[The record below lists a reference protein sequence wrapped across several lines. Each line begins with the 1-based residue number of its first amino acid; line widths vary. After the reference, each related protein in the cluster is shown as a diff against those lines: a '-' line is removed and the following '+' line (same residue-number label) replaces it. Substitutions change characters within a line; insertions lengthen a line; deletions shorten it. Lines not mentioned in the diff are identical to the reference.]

1 MTVRLKQREKWF
13 LGLGGVGIGL
23 VLLWALAAQP
33 ALERMKRLDAAIA
46 RQYQAVEQLQDMVE
60 QWQRINA
67 QSQSL
72 IDRLNQ
78 READF
83 SLAGYLEELI
93 EATGLNDKLKAMK
106 PLPPQGAAVGLT
118 RVSVEMKLAGLSM
131 EELVKLLY
139 RIEFSE
145 KMLTI
150 TRLGVVEVKSGLEV
164 GMRVLTLARP
174 PEQG

>member
-1 MTVRLKQREKWF
+1 MTLRLKKREKWF
-13 LGLGGVGIGL
+13 LYLGGVGIGL
-23 VLLWALAAQP
+23 ALLWVLAGQP

-46 RQYQAVEQLQDMVE
+46 RQRQAVEQLEVMVA
-60 QWQRINA
+60 QWQQINA
-67 QSQSL
+67 QSQAL
-72 IDRLNQ
+72 LDQLNQ

-83 SLAGYLEELI
+83 SLAGYLEDLI
-93 EATGLNDKLKAMK
+93 DATGLNDKLKVMK
-106 PLPPQGAAVGLT
+106 PLPPQAAAVGLT

-150 TRLGVVEVKSGLEV
+150 TRLGMVEVKPGLEV
-164 GMRVLTLARP
+164 TMRVLTLARQP
-174 PEQG
+174 GQG

>member
-1 MTVRLKQREKWF
+1 MTVRLKRREKWF

-23 VLLWALAAQP
+23 VLLWVLAGQP

-46 RQYQAVEQLQDMVE
+46 RQHQAVEQLQGMVK
-60 QWQRINA
+60 QWRQINA
-67 QSQSL
+67 QSQTL
-72 IDRLNQ
+72 LDRLNQ

-93 EATGLNDKLKAMK
+93 DATGLNDKLKVMK
-106 PLPPQGAAVGLT
+106 PLPPQVAAVGLT
-118 RVSVEMKLAGLSM
+118 RISVEMKLAGLSM

-150 TRLGVVEVKSGLEV
+150 TRLGVVEVKPGLEV
-164 GMRVLTLARP
+164 TMRILTLARS
-174 PEQG
+174 PEQR

>member
-1 MTVRLKQREKWF
+1 MTVRLKRRERWF

-23 VLLWALAAQP
+23 ALLWVLAGQP

-46 RQYQAVEQLQDMVE
+46 RQHQAVQELQSMVK
-60 QWQRINA
+60 QWRQINT
-67 QSQSL
+67 QSQAL
-72 IDRLNQ
+72 LDRLNQ

-93 EATGLNDKLKAMK
+93 DATGLNDKLKVMK
-106 PLPPQGAAVGLT
+106 PLPPQEAAVGLT

-150 TRLGVVEVKSGLEV
+150 TRLGAVEVKPGLEV
-164 GMRVLTLARP
+164 IMRVLTLARQ

>member
-1 MTVRLKQREKWF
+1 MTVRLKRREKWF

-23 VLLWALAAQP
+23 VLLWVLAGQP

-46 RQYQAVEQLQDMVE
+46 RQHQAVEQLQGMVK
-60 QWQRINA
+60 QWRQINA
-67 QSQSL
+67 QSQTL
-72 IDRLNQ
+72 LDRLNQ

-93 EATGLNDKLKAMK
+93 DATGLNDKLKVMK

-118 RVSVEMKLAGLSM
+118 RISVEMKLAGLSM

-150 TRLGVVEVKSGLEV
+150 TRLGVVEVKPGLEV
-164 GMRVLTLARP
+164 TMRILTLARS
-174 PEQG
+174 PEQR